1 MSTYENCNPEKP
13 AHQRQNEVR
22 HRVLKGARIAFKD
35 RAATIDCVIRNLSV
49 RGACLIVETPVGIPD
64 MILSFCLIT
73 RPSAIAAW
81 PGGKPRR
88 SELSSPRTR
97 PTANSS
103 CSRQSAKRLVRC
115 LPNRGRAVI
124 ALPIPAEPPAAACRA

>member
-1 MSTYENCNPEKP
+1 MSTYENCTPENP

-64 MILSFCLIT
+64 SFELLLDHASVRNC
-73 RPSAIAAW
+73 RVAW
-81 PGGKPRR
+81 RKATQIGVEF
-88 SELSSPRTR
+88 S
-97 PTANSS
+97 
-103 CSRQSAKRLVRC
+103 
-115 LPNRGRAVI
+115 
-124 ALPIPAEPPAAACRA
+124 